1 MEEANTNLYNEYD
14 RKEKMITKY
23 ENDIQELKDKKK
35 VQEAM
40 MNDEFNR
47 AR

>member
-1 MEEANTNLYNEYD
+1 
-14 RKEKMITKY
+14 MITKY

-35 VQEAM
+35 IQESI
-40 MNDEFNR
+40 MNEEFERLRQSDEELIPGL